1 MTGVQ
6 TCALPILGCDVA
18 KQHHTLT
25 QIVMGLLDAGFEIQ
39 ALEEALPPEDMMGI
53 PGMEDEL
60 RRPMMLLI
68 KARVEKIKTD

>member
-1 MTGVQ
+1 M
-6 TCALPILGCDVA
+6 A

-39 ALEEALPPEDMMGI
+39 ALEEAMPPEEMMDI
-53 PGMEDEL
+53 LGMEDEL

-68 KARVEKIKTD
+68 KAKAKK

>member
-1 MTGVQ
+1 
-6 TCALPILGCDVA
+6 
-18 KQHHTLT
+18 
-25 QIVMGLLDAGFEIQ
+25 MGLLDAGFEIQ
-39 ALEEALPPEDMMGI
+39 ALEEAVPPEDMMGI